1 MEYAVTA
8 VIDIPYAVY
17 RKKDVTLC
25 AESPERLIT
34 EEIPALAGRMLEEV
48 RETEWKRTGWKHVN
62 MKFRL
67 PGMEIEFV
75 FDQGKKP
82 VAALYF
88 SDLRSTE
95 VISCSEAGL
104 TYRDKSDLPAL
115 RAEAA
120 KKAAEA
126 KAKAKG
132 LW

>member
-17 RKKDVTLC
+17 RKKNVTLC

-34 EEIPALAGRMLEEV
+34 EEIPDLAAGMLEEI

-67 PGMEIEFV
+67 LGLEMEFV
-75 FDQGKKP
+75 FDQGRKP
-82 VAALYF
+82 VAAVYF
-88 SDLRSTE
+88 SDPASAE

-104 TYRDKSDLPAL
+104 TYRDKNDLPSL
-115 RAEAA
+115 KAEVARR
-120 KKAAEA
+120 AAEA
-126 KAKAKG
+126 KAKG